1 MSHDFFY
8 RLGDKSRT
16 YQKKV
21 NLQTNETE
29 ENKEYINI
37 DEGERER
44 EREREMGEGEKRLR
58 LNFFIVR

>member
-1 MSHDFFY
+1 MSRDFFY

-44 EREREMGEGEKRLR
+44 EREMGEGEKRLR